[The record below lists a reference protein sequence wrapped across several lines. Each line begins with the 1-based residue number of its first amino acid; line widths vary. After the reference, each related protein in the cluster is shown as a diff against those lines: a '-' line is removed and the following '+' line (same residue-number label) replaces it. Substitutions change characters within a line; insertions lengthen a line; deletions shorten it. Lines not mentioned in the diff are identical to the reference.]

1 MSGSLCIKGAR
12 LDLRVTIIQIFTSL
26 TVTQTQYFY
35 WVMLQFYYD
44 NWMQRWAMSASI
56 HSTDQWQ
63 AWPQFS
69 DATLL
74 AHSGTRRW
82 PFKATYSLVLQEKCG
97 SGCLAYKYSVNF
109 SREPHFVPFYI
120 INYLQ
125 SPLHYFIMRDHLA
138 ANKGSFGSRH
148 FPRSSAQ
155 ARYLIETM
163 LNTL

>member
-1 MSGSLCIKGAR
+1 
-12 LDLRVTIIQIFTSL
+12 
-26 TVTQTQYFY
+26 
-35 WVMLQFYYD
+35 
-44 NWMQRWAMSASI
+44 MSASI

-82 PFKATYSLVLQEKCG
+82 PLKATYSLVLQEKCG
-97 SGCLAYKYSVNF
+97 SGCLAYKYSVDF
-109 SREPHFVPFYI
+109 AGELHFLPLYI
-120 INYLQ
+120 INLH
-125 SPLHYFIMRDHLA
+125 SPLFKITMRDHLA
-138 ANKGSFGSRH
+138 QNSGPFR
-148 FPRSSAQ
+148 PRRFKRLPAQ